1 MMIVRMMVMMMMMM
15 MTLMM
20 IIMKFKMNSWVVF
33 FVFFLPSLTAF
44 FP

>member
-20 IIMKFKMNSWVVF
+20 IIMKFKMNSWGF
-33 FVFFLPSLTAF
+33 FLVFFLPSLTAF